1 MIDSNQIL
9 GGNSLKKIIAKPV
22 GMFELFYDLVFV
34 YAISRITAMIHH
46 PVNGSIPLVTFLQ
59 FLLVV
64 IVVMQIWLYQVIYFN
79 RYSKNQFLDIGGL
92 VLNMFVAV
100 YLANNINTEWRITFH
115 YFNIAMAVMILILFC
130 QYLFV
135 KADNNDKQAFLIILG
150 LEFILIIVGLI
161 IGYPVGVYFCISG
174 YIVGFILPLFLKGMF
189 KAERVNFPHLV
200 ERVSL
205 IVIIAFGEA
214 IVNLT
219 SYFNSKTPL
228 VYAAFLFLSLVLMF
242 ASYVVLS
249 DELIDHHQISK
260 GFILMYSHIAIVVA
274 ILVSTVAI
282 LYLQVQ
288 NINKTFLFFLIIFAM
303 ALYYFSLAINQAY
316 NKSECRFSIR
326 NLLTLLLI
334 FVLGVSYLWVVIK
347 SKIGISI
354 CLLIWNLLFFLEF
367 YIKGKIGRASC
378 RERV

>member
-9 GGNSLKKIIAKPV
+9 GGISLKKIIAKPV

-100 YLANNINTEWRITFH
+100 YLANNINTEWQITFH

-150 LEFILIIVGLI
+150 IEFILIIVGLI

-228 VYAAFLFLSLVLMF
+228 VYAALLFLSLVLMF

-274 ILVSTVAI
+274 ILLSTVAI

-303 ALYYFSLAINQAY
+303 ALYYFSLAINQVY

-326 NLLTLLLI
+326 NLLTFLLI
-334 FVLGVSYLWVVIK
+334 FALGVSYLWFVIE

-354 CLLIWNLLFFLEF
+354 CLLIWNLVFFLEF
-367 YIKGKIGRASC
+367 YLRGNKHEFR
-378 RERV
+378 

>member
-9 GGNSLKKIIAKPV
+9 GGISLKKIIAKPV

-79 RYSKNQFLDIGGL
+79 RYSKNQFLDIGSL

-115 YFNIAMAVMILILFC
+115 YFNIAMAAMILILFC

-150 LEFILIIVGLI
+150 LEFILIILGLI
-161 IGYPVGVYFCISG
+161 IGYPVGIYFCISG

-274 ILVSTVAI
+274 ILLSTVAI
-282 LYLQVQ
+282 QYLQVQ

-303 ALYYFSLAINQAY
+303 ALYYFSLAINQVY

-326 NLLTLLLI
+326 NLLTFLLI
-334 FVLGVSYLWVVIK
+334 FALGVSYLWFVIE

-354 CLLIWNLLFFLEF
+354 CLLIWNLVFFLEF
-367 YIKGKIGRASC
+367 YLRGNKHEFR
-378 RERV
+378 

>member
-79 RYSKNQFLDIGGL
+79 RYSKNRFLDIGGL

-161 IGYPVGVYFCISG
+161 IGYPVGIYFCISG

-274 ILVSTVAI
+274 ILLSTVAI

-303 ALYYFSLAINQAY
+303 ALYYFSLAINQVY
-316 NKSECRFSIR
+316 NKRECRFSIR
-326 NLLTLLLI
+326 NLLTFLLI
-334 FVLGVSYLWVVIK
+334 FALGVSYLWFVIE

-367 YIKGKIGRASC
+367 YIKGNKNEFR
-378 RERV
+378 

>member
-9 GGNSLKKIIAKPV
+9 GGISLKKIIAKPV

-59 FLLVV
+59 FLLVI

-79 RYSKNQFLDIGGL
+79 RYSKNQFLDICGL

-100 YLANNINTEWRITFH
+100 YLANNINTEWQITFH
-115 YFNIAMAVMILILFC
+115 YFNIAMAVMILILFW

-135 KADNNDKQAFLIILG
+135 RADNNDKQAFLIILG

-161 IGYPVGVYFCISG
+161 IGYPVGIYFCISG

-274 ILVSTVAI
+274 ILLSTVAI

-303 ALYYFSLAINQAY
+303 ALYYFSLAINQVY

-326 NLLTLLLI
+326 NLLTFLLI
-334 FVLGVSYLWVVIK
+334 FALGVSYLWFVIE

-354 CLLIWNLLFFLEF
+354 CLLIWNLVFFLEF
-367 YIKGKIGRASC
+367 YLRGNKHEFR
-378 RERV
+378 

>member
-9 GGNSLKKIIAKPV
+9 GGISLKKIIAKPV

-100 YLANNINTEWRITFH
+100 YLANNINTEWKITFH

-135 KADNNDKQAFLIILG
+135 KADNNDKEAFLIILG
-150 LEFILIIVGLI
+150 IEFILIIVGLI
-161 IGYPVGVYFCISG
+161 IGYPVGIYFCISG

-219 SYFNSKTPL
+219 SYFNSKAPL

-249 DELIDHHQISK
+249 DKLIDHHQISK
-260 GFILMYSHIAIVVA
+260 GFILMYIHIAIVVA
-274 ILVSTVAI
+274 ILLSTVAI
-282 LYLQVQ
+282 LYLQVR

-303 ALYYFSLAINQAY
+303 ASYYFSLAINQVY
-316 NKSECRFSIR
+316 NKSECQFSIH
-326 NLLTLLLI
+326 NLLAFLLI
-334 FVLGVSYLWVVIK
+334 FALGVSYLWFVIE

-354 CLLIWNLLFFLEF
+354 CLLIWNLVFFLEF
-367 YIKGKIGRASC
+367 YLRGNKHEFR
-378 RERV
+378 

>member
-9 GGNSLKKIIAKPV
+9 GGISLKKIIAKPV

-79 RYSKNQFLDIGGL
+79 RYSKNRFLDIGGL

-100 YLANNINTEWRITFH
+100 YLANNINTEWQITFH
-115 YFNIAMAVMILILFC
+115 YFNIAMAAMILILFC

-150 LEFILIIVGLI
+150 IEFILIIVGLI
-161 IGYPVGVYFCISG
+161 IGYPVGIYFCISG

-274 ILVSTVAI
+274 ILLSTVAI

-303 ALYYFSLAINQAY
+303 TLYYFSLAINQVY

-326 NLLTLLLI
+326 NLLTFLLI
-334 FVLGVSYLWVVIK
+334 FALGVSYLWFVIE

-354 CLLIWNLLFFLEF
+354 CLLIWNLVFFLEF
-367 YIKGKIGRASC
+367 YLRGNKHEFR
-378 RERV
+378 

>member
-9 GGNSLKKIIAKPV
+9 GGISLKKIIAKPV

-46 PVNGSIPLVTFLQ
+46 PVSGSIPLVTFLQ

-64 IVVMQIWLYQVIYFN
+64 IVVMQIWLYQIIYFN
-79 RYSKNQFLDIGGL
+79 RYSKNRFLDIGGL

-100 YLANNINTEWRITFH
+100 YLANNINTEWQITFH

-161 IGYPVGVYFCISG
+161 IGYPVGIYFCISG

-260 GFILMYSHIAIVVA
+260 GFILMYSHIAIVVS
-274 ILVSTVAI
+274 ILLSTVAI

-288 NINKTFLFFLIIFAM
+288 NINKTFLFSLIIFAM
-303 ALYYFSLAINQAY
+303 ALYYFSLAINQVY

-334 FVLGVSYLWVVIK
+334 FALGVSYLWFVIE

-354 CLLIWNLLFFLEF
+354 CLLIWNLVFFLEF
-367 YIKGKIGRASC
+367 YLRGNKHEFR
-378 RERV
+378 

>member
-79 RYSKNQFLDIGGL
+79 RYSKNRFLDIGGL

-100 YLANNINTEWRITFH
+100 YLANNINTEWQITFH

-150 LEFILIIVGLI
+150 IEFILIIVGLI

-274 ILVSTVAI
+274 ILLSTVAI

-303 ALYYFSLAINQAY
+303 ALYYFSLAINQVY

-326 NLLTLLLI
+326 NLLTFLLI
-334 FVLGVSYLWVVIK
+334 FALGVSCLWFVIE

-354 CLLIWNLLFFLEF
+354 CLLIWNLVFFLEF
-367 YIKGKIGRASC
+367 YLRGNKHEFR
-378 RERV
+378 

>member
-1 MIDSNQIL
+1 MINSNQIL
-9 GGNSLKKIIAKPV
+9 GGNSMKKIIAQPV

-92 VLNMFVAV
+92 GLNMFVAV
-100 YLANNINTEWRITFH
+100 YLANNINTEWQVTFH

-150 LEFILIIVGLI
+150 IEFILIIVGLI
-161 IGYPVGVYFCISG
+161 IGYPVGIYFCISG

-189 KAERVNFPHLV
+189 KTERVNFPHLV

-249 DELIDHHQISK
+249 DKLIDHHQISK
-260 GFILMYSHIAIVVA
+260 GFVLMYSHIAIVVA
-274 ILVSTVAI
+274 ILLSTVAI
-282 LYLQVQ
+282 LYLQVHD
-288 NINKTFLFFLIIFAM
+288 INKTFLFFLIIFSM
-303 ALYYFSLAINQAY
+303 ALYYFSLAINQVY

-334 FVLGVSYLWVVIK
+334 FALGVSYLWVVIK

-354 CLLIWNLLFFLEF
+354 YLLIWNLLFFLEF
-367 YIKGKIGRASC
+367 YIKGNKNEFR
-378 RERV
+378 

>member
-1 MIDSNQIL
+1 MIDSNRIL
-9 GGNSLKKIIAKPV
+9 GGTSLKKIIAKPV

-34 YAISRITAMIHH
+34 YAMSRITAMIHH

-79 RYSKNQFLDIGGL
+79 RCSKNQFLDIGGL

-100 YLANNINTEWRITFH
+100 YLANNINTEWQITFH
-115 YFNIAMAVMILILFC
+115 YFNIAMAAMILILFC

-150 LEFILIIVGLI
+150 IEFILIIVGLI
-161 IGYPVGVYFCISG
+161 IGYPVGIYFCISG

-274 ILVSTVAI
+274 ILLSTVAI

-303 ALYYFSLAINQAY
+303 TLYYFSLAINQVY

-326 NLLTLLLI
+326 NLLTFLLI
-334 FVLGVSYLWVVIK
+334 FALGVSYLWFVIE

-354 CLLIWNLLFFLEF
+354 CLLIWNLVFFLEF
-367 YIKGKIGRASC
+367 YLRGNKHEFR
-378 RERV
+378 

>member
-9 GGNSLKKIIAKPV
+9 GGISLKKIIAKPV

-79 RYSKNQFLDIGGL
+79 RYSKNRFLDIGGL

-161 IGYPVGVYFCISG
+161 IGYPVGIYFCISG

-274 ILVSTVAI
+274 ILLSTVAI
-282 LYLQVQ
+282 QYLQVQ
-288 NINKTFLFFLIIFAM
+288 NINKTFLFFLIIFSM
-303 ALYYFSLAINQAY
+303 ALYYFSLAINQVY

-334 FVLGVSYLWVVIK
+334 FALGVSYLWVVIK

-367 YIKGKIGRASC
+367 YIKGNKNEFR
-378 RERV
+378 

>member
-9 GGNSLKKIIAKPV
+9 GGISLKKIIAKPV

-34 YAISRITAMIHH
+34 YAIFRITAMIHH

-79 RYSKNQFLDIGGL
+79 RYSKNQFLDIGSL

-115 YFNIAMAVMILILFC
+115 YFNIAMAAMILILFC

-150 LEFILIIVGLI
+150 LEFILIILRLI
-161 IGYPVGVYFCISG
+161 IGYPVGIYFCISG

-274 ILVSTVAI
+274 ILLSTVAI

-288 NINKTFLFFLIIFAM
+288 NINKTFLFFLIIFSI
-303 ALYYFSLAINQAY
+303 ALYYFSLAINQVY
-316 NKSECRFSIR
+316 NKSECRFSTR

-334 FVLGVSYLWVVIK
+334 FALGVSYLWVVIK

-367 YIKGKIGRASC
+367 YIKGNKNEFR
-378 RERV
+378 

>member
-9 GGNSLKKIIAKPV
+9 GGNILKKIIAKPV

-79 RYSKNQFLDIGGL
+79 RYSKNRFLDIGGL
-92 VLNMFVAV
+92 VLNMYVAV

-274 ILVSTVAI
+274 ILLSTVAI

-334 FVLGVSYLWVVIK
+334 FALGVSYLWVVIK

-367 YIKGKIGRASC
+367 YIKGNKNEFR
-378 RERV
+378 

>member
-1 MIDSNQIL
+1 M
-9 GGNSLKKIIAKPV
+9 KKIIAKPV

-92 VLNMFVAV
+92 GLNMFVAV
-100 YLANNINTEWRITFH
+100 YLANNINTEWQVTFH

-150 LEFILIIVGLI
+150 IEFILIIVGLI
-161 IGYPVGVYFCISG
+161 IGYPVGIYFCISG

-189 KAERVNFPHLV
+189 KTERVNFPHLV

-228 VYAAFLFLSLVLMF
+228 VYAVFLFLSLVLMF

-249 DELIDHHQISK
+249 DKLIDHHQISK
-260 GFILMYSHIAIVVA
+260 GFVLMYSHIAIVVA
-274 ILVSTVAI
+274 IFLSTVAI
-282 LYLQVQ
+282 LYLQVHD
-288 NINKTFLFFLIIFAM
+288 INKTFLFFLIIFSM
-303 ALYYFSLAINQAY
+303 ALYYFSLAINQVRVVLV
-316 NKSECRFSIR
+316 KSF
-326 NLLTLLLI
+326 
-334 FVLGVSYLWVVIK
+334 
-347 SKIGISI
+347 
-354 CLLIWNLLFFLEF
+354 
-367 YIKGKIGRASC
+367 
-378 RERV
+378 

>member
-79 RYSKNQFLDIGGL
+79 RYSKNRFLDIGGL

-100 YLANNINTEWRITFH
+100 YLANNINTEWQITFH

-150 LEFILIIVGLI
+150 IEFILIIVGLI

-274 ILVSTVAI
+274 ILLSTVAI

-303 ALYYFSLAINQAY
+303 ALYYFSLAINQVY
-316 NKSECRFSIR
+316 NKRECRFSIR
-326 NLLTLLLI
+326 NLLTFLLI
-334 FVLGVSYLWVVIK
+334 FALGVSYLWFVIE

-367 YIKGKIGRASC
+367 YIKGNKNEFR
-378 RERV
+378 

>member
-100 YLANNINTEWRITFH
+100 YLANNINTEWQITFH

-150 LEFILIIVGLI
+150 IEFILIIVGLI

-274 ILVSTVAI
+274 ILLSTVAI

-303 ALYYFSLAINQAY
+303 ALYYFSLAINQVY

-326 NLLTLLLI
+326 NLLTFLLI
-334 FVLGVSYLWVVIK
+334 FALGVSYLWFVIE

-354 CLLIWNLLFFLEF
+354 CLLIWNLVFFLESYLRGNKHEF
-367 YIKGKIGRASC
+367 R
-378 RERV
+378 

>member
-9 GGNSLKKIIAKPV
+9 EGISLKKIIAKPV

-79 RYSKNQFLDIGGL
+79 RYSKNQFLDIGSL

-115 YFNIAMAVMILILFC
+115 YFNIAMAAMILILFC

-150 LEFILIIVGLI
+150 LEFILIILGLI
-161 IGYPVGVYFCISG
+161 IGYPVGIYFCISG

-228 VYAAFLFLSLVLMF
+228 VYAAFLFVSLVLMF
-242 ASYVVLS
+242 ANYVVLS

-274 ILVSTVAI
+274 ILLSTVAI

-303 ALYYFSLAINQAY
+303 ALYYFSLAINQVY

-334 FVLGVSYLWVVIK
+334 FALGVSYLWFVIE
-347 SKIGISI
+347 SKTGISI
-354 CLLIWNLLFFLEF
+354 CLLIWNLVFFLEF
-367 YIKGKIGRASC
+367 YLRGNKHEFR
-378 RERV
+378 

>member
-79 RYSKNQFLDIGGL
+79 RYSKNRFLDIGGL

-100 YLANNINTEWRITFH
+100 YLANNINTEWQITFH
-115 YFNIAMAVMILILFC
+115 YFNIAMAAMILILFC

-150 LEFILIIVGLI
+150 IEFILIIVGLI
-161 IGYPVGVYFCISG
+161 IGYPVGIYFCISG

-274 ILVSTVAI
+274 ILLSTVAI

-326 NLLTLLLI
+326 NLLTFLLI
-334 FVLGVSYLWVVIK
+334 FALGVSYLWFVIE

-354 CLLIWNLLFFLEF
+354 CLLIWNLVFFLEF
-367 YIKGKIGRASC
+367 YLRGNKHEFR
-378 RERV
+378 

>member
-9 GGNSLKKIIAKPV
+9 EGISLKKIIAKPV

-100 YLANNINTEWRITFH
+100 YLANNINTEWKITFH

-135 KADNNDKQAFLIILG
+135 KADNNDKEAFLIILG
-150 LEFILIIVGLI
+150 IEFILIIVGLI
-161 IGYPVGVYFCISG
+161 IGYPVGIYFCISG

-219 SYFNSKTPL
+219 SYFNSKAPL

-249 DELIDHHQISK
+249 DKLIDHHQISK

-274 ILVSTVAI
+274 ILLSTVAI
-282 LYLQVQ
+282 LYLQVR

-303 ALYYFSLAINQAY
+303 ASYYFSLAINQVY
-316 NKSECRFSIR
+316 NKSECRFSIH
-326 NLLTLLLI
+326 NLLAFLLI
-334 FVLGVSYLWVVIK
+334 FALGVSYLWFVIE

-354 CLLIWNLLFFLEF
+354 CLLIWNLVFFLEF
-367 YIKGKIGRASC
+367 YLRGNKHEFR
-378 RERV
+378 

>member
-1 MIDSNQIL
+1 MIDRNQIL
-9 GGNSLKKIIAKPV
+9 GGISLKKIIAKPV

-79 RYSKNQFLDIGGL
+79 RYSKNRFLDIGGL

-135 KADNNDKQAFLIILG
+135 KADNNDKQTFLIILG

-161 IGYPVGVYFCISG
+161 IGYPVGIYFCISG

-274 ILVSTVAI
+274 ILLSTVAI
-282 LYLQVQ
+282 QYLQVQ
-288 NINKTFLFFLIIFAM
+288 NINKTFLFFLIIFSM
-303 ALYYFSLAINQAY
+303 ALYYFSLAINQVY

-326 NLLTLLLI
+326 NLLTLLII
-334 FVLGVSYLWVVIK
+334 FALGGSYLWVVIK

-367 YIKGKIGRASC
+367 YIKGNKNEFR
-378 RERV
+378 

>member
-9 GGNSLKKIIAKPV
+9 GGISLKKIIAKPV

-79 RYSKNQFLDIGGL
+79 RYSKNRFLDIGGL

-161 IGYPVGVYFCISG
+161 IGYPVGIYFCISG

-274 ILVSTVAI
+274 ILLSTVAI

-303 ALYYFSLAINQAY
+303 ALYYFSLAINQVY

-326 NLLTLLLI
+326 NLLTFLLI
-334 FVLGVSYLWVVIK
+334 FALGVSYLWFVIE

-354 CLLIWNLLFFLEF
+354 CLLIWNLVFFLEF
-367 YIKGKIGRASC
+367 YLRGNKHEFR
-378 RERV
+378 

>member
-100 YLANNINTEWRITFH
+100 YLANNINTEWQITFH

-150 LEFILIIVGLI
+150 IEFILIIVGLI

-274 ILVSTVAI
+274 ILLSTVAI

-303 ALYYFSLAINQAY
+303 ALYYFSLAINQVY
-316 NKSECRFSIR
+316 NKRECRFSIR
-326 NLLTLLLI
+326 NLLTFLLI
-334 FVLGVSYLWVVIK
+334 FALGVSYLWFVIE

-367 YIKGKIGRASC
+367 YIKGNKNEFR
-378 RERV
+378 

>member
-115 YFNIAMAVMILILFC
+115 YFNIAMAAMILILFC

-161 IGYPVGVYFCISG
+161 IGYPVGIYFCISG
-174 YIVGFILPLFLKGMF
+174 YIVGFILPLFLKGKF

-274 ILVSTVAI
+274 ILLSTVAI

-303 ALYYFSLAINQAY
+303 ALYYFSLAINQVY

-326 NLLTLLLI
+326 NLLTFLLI
-334 FVLGVSYLWVVIK
+334 FALGVSYLWFVIE

-354 CLLIWNLLFFLEF
+354 CLLIWNLVFFLEF
-367 YIKGKIGRASC
+367 YLRGNKHEFR
-378 RERV
+378 